1 MDLKARRLKEGW
13 SQQHLAEISGLSD
26 RTIQRIENGEKA
38 SLESTKALSAAFNI
52 SSAELRMP
60 TACSQENDHMPLS
73 AKRNGFLFSISK
85 PWKQVA
91 IHFGAFMF
99 FMTWLSLLQSMLGF
113 DSDVLGAIGIT
124 WGSLLALHA
133 IKALGGE
140 DENDKQANKQNNK

>member
-85 PWKQVA
+85 P
-91 IHFGAFMF
+91 
-99 FMTWLSLLQSMLGF
+99 
-113 DSDVLGAIGIT
+113 
-124 WGSLLALHA
+124 
-133 IKALGGE
+133 
-140 DENDKQANKQNNK
+140 

>member
-1 MDLKARRLKEGW
+1 MNLKARRLKEGW

-52 SSAELRMP
+52 PSAELRIP
-60 TACSQENDHMPLS
+60 TALSQENDHMQPSVNNKFLS
-73 AKRNGFLFSISK
+73 SVSK

-99 FMTWLSLLQSMLGF
+99 LMTWLALLQSMLGF
-113 DSDVLGAIGIT
+113 DREVLGPIGIT

-133 IKALGGE
+133 IIALGGE
-140 DENDKQANKQNNK
+140 GDDSKPANKQNKK